1 MVEEI
6 KKRIE
11 DVEDNLDKV
20 LLENRSLDK
29 RVEKLEKAEKEVKN
43 NE

>member
-1 MVEEI
+1 MEEEI

-20 LLENRSLDK
+20 MLENRELDK
-29 RVEKLEKAEKEVKN
+29 RVEKLEEK